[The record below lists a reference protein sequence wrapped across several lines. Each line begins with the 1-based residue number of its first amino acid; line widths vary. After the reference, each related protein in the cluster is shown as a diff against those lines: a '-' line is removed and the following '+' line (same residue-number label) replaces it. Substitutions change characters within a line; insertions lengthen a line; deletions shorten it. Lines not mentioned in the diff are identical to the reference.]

1 METVNHQYLY
11 MSCVNDNTNE
21 DEFFVEIFSYEDDGT
36 SKPAAV
42 TKNFDDLIDF
52 LEKQYEE

>member
-1 METVNHQYLY
+1 MEKDHQFLYL
-11 MSCVNDNTNE
+11 SSVNDTTNE
-21 DEFFVEIFSYEDDGT
+21 DEFLVEIFSYEADGT

-42 TKNFDDLIDF
+42 TKNFDELIDF

>member
-1 METVNHQYLY
+1 METVEHPYLY
-11 MSCVNDNTNE
+11 SSLVTE
-21 DEFFVEIFSYEDDGT
+21 DGNKEEFLVEIFSFEADGT